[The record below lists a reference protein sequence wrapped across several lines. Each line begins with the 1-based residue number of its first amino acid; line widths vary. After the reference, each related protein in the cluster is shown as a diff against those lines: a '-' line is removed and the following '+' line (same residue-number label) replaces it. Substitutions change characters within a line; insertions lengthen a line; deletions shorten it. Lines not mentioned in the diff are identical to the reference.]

1 MLREMRGIC
10 IVCEFQV
17 RGNTLEE
24 LDENFR
30 LHFENNGHDSYF
42 FIDKDDKRIERDV
55 SKL

>member
-1 MLREMRGIC
+1 MASDMRGIC

-24 LDENFR
+24 LDESFR

-42 FIDKDDKRIERDV
+42 FIDKEGKKIERDI

>member
-1 MLREMRGIC
+1 MTSDMRGIC

-24 LDENFR
+24 LDESFR

-42 FIDKDDKRIERDV
+42 FIDKEGKKIERDI